1 MRDFFAFEIGSRAI
15 SPPTLVFPKA
25 LEAIR
30 RERVADLKVRQA
42 NVRAKN
48 GGIGRPRRFS

>member
-1 MRDFFAFEIGSRAI
+1 VQTESRAD
-15 SPPTLVFPKA
+15 LVVQRQA
-25 LEAIR
+25 AA
-30 RERVADLKVRQA
+30 ERLADLKVQQA